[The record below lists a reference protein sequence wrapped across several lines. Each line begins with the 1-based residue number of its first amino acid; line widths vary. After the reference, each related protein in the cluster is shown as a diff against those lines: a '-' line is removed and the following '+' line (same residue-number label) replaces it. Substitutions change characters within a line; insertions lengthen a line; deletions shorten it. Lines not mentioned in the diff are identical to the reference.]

1 MVLSDYE
8 KHQLKKMIEAND
20 TKDMTDKIREN
31 QHSVKIKEN
40 IEMIIKLKNENLHIY
55 KTNFAE
61 FENIVLQHCGF
72 LFTHYTDIYNKIMKD
87 EIDINILNKL
97 LDVLKQIENNK
108 IDQHEASFLVGT
120 ILKEMYVDS
129 AIKKAEKLDDES
141 EKVKKVL
148 KEPKNISWEEYKK
161 KML

>member
-1 MVLSDYE
+1 MVLSEYE

-20 TKDMTDKIREN
+20 TKDMTDKIRQN

-40 IEMIIKLKNENLHIY
+40 IEMIIKLKNENLHTY
-55 KTNFAE
+55 NTNFAE

-87 EIDINILNKL
+87 EININILNKL
-97 LDVLKQIENNK
+97 LNVLKQIEDNK
-108 IDQHEASFLVGT
+108 LDQHEASFLVGT

-129 AIKKAEKLDDES
+129 AIKKAEKLDENS
-141 EKVKKVL
+141 EKEKNQR
-148 KEPKNISWEEYKK
+148 PKPRNISWTEYKNK
-161 KML
+161 L

>member
-1 MVLSDYE
+1 
-8 KHQLKKMIEAND
+8 
-20 TKDMTDKIREN
+20 
-31 QHSVKIKEN
+31 
-40 IEMIIKLKNENLHIY
+40 
-55 KTNFAE
+55 
-61 FENIVLQHCGF
+61 
-72 LFTHYTDIYNKIMKD
+72 MKD
-87 EIDINILNKL
+87 EININILNKL